1 MNYVISDLH
10 GCYDK
15 YKVLLEKIN
24 FSENDNLYFL
34 GDALDRGP
42 NGFKIL
48 LDMANRPNVFA
59 IMGNHEAMA
68 IEALPVL
75 VHMRKGDTANLT
87 RKEVEAAGLWIQNG
101 GATSFKDFMSLGK
114 EDRQKVW
121 DYMKSLPLYREIEV
135 GGREFLLLHGGLKG
149 YSPDRQLDDYAQD
162 DIVWHRPRPVSAYYP
177 DKCVIV
183 GHTPVQL
190 MYEKAGKQESKAKI
204 FKGKGY
210 IDIDC
215 GCVFE
220 DGRLGC
226 LCLDTMEEIYV

>member
-10 GCYDK
+10 GRYDK
-15 YKVLLEKIN
+15 YKALLKKIS
-24 FSENDNLYFL
+24 FSESDNLYFL

-42 NGFKIL
+42 EGFKIL
-48 LDMANRPNVFA
+48 LDMSSRSNVFA

-68 IEALPVL
+68 VEALPVL
-75 VHMRKGDTANLT
+75 MRMRKSGNSKLT
-87 RKEVEAAGLWIQNG
+87 RKEIGAAELWIQNG
-101 GATSFKDFMSLGK
+101 GVSSFKAFISLSH

-135 GGREFLLLHGGLKG
+135 GGREFLMLHGGLKG

-162 DIVWHRPRPVSAYYP
+162 DIVWHRPRPCSAYYP

-183 GHTPVQL
+183 GHTPVKL
-190 MYEKAGKQESKAKI
+190 MYEKAGVKKPEPKI
-204 FKGKGY
+204 FRGKGY

-215 GCVFE
+215 GCVFN

>member
-15 YKVLLEKIN
+15 YKTLFKKLN
-24 FSENDNLYFL
+24 FSDDDNLYFL

-42 NGFKIL
+42 NGFHIL
-48 LDMANRPNVFA
+48 RDMASRPNVFA
-59 IMGNHEAMA
+59 IMGNHESMA
-68 IEALPVL
+68 VEALPVL
-75 VHMRKGDTANLT
+75 MRMRKSGNSKLT
-87 RKEVEAAGLWIQNG
+87 RKEIGAAELWIQNG
-101 GATSFKDFMSLGK
+101 GVSSFKDFISLSH

-121 DYMKSLPLYREIEV
+121 DYMKSLPLCREIEV

-149 YSPDRQLDDYAQD
+149 YSPDRQLDNYAQD
-162 DIVWHRPRPVSAYYP
+162 DIVWHRPRPSSAYYP

-183 GHTPVQL
+183 GHTPVKL
-190 MYEKAGKQESKAKI
+190 MYEKAGVKKSEPKI
-204 FKGKGY
+204 FRGKGY

-215 GCVFE
+215 GCVFK